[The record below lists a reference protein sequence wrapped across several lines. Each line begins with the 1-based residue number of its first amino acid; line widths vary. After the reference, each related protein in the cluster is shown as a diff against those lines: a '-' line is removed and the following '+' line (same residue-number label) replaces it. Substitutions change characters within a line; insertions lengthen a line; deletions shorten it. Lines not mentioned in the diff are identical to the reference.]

1 MYIKVRVRLKT
12 GEATTIRA
20 ELPNDLK
27 DYSQDTIDYAVSD
40 WLDDNGVKYKWYRAE
55 NLKIKPM

>member
-20 ELPNDLK
+20 ELPNGLK
-27 DYSQDTIDYAVSD
+27 DYSQDTIDDAVSD
-40 WLDDNGVKYKWYRAE
+40 WLDDNGVEYKWYRTE
-55 NLKIKPM
+55 NPEIKPM

>member
-27 DYSQDTIDYAVSD
+27 DYSQDTIDDAVSD
-40 WLDDNGVKYKWYRAE
+40 WLHENGVDYKWCRVE
-55 NLKIKPM
+55 NHEIKPA